1 MNTKY
6 SSFLVV
12 VATAVAL
19 ASTSSGVEAAAY
31 SSGTVE
37 CLPESS
43 TDICVGEA
51 SFYTPSPAVA
61 CDDPTDP
68 NNCTT
73 LYLGGYSWKYEFV
86 QGLENGTDIYNLDPD
101 VAAKAKTGLVVTVT
115 IDDDSACSIDVGNNE
130 TCKACSDAN
139 CGGNATAISF
149 DCTNVPNGRASAIC
163 EPLPYNEGGLYPLL
177 FPSNE
182 QMLQEDN
189 ESTLDDN
196 SSDGIDRHLEEGT
209 GPVLTPAADTG
220 TTYGSSSSG
229 GNSGTDTC
237 PVKITLD
244 SEGGPMGNGRC
255 FGVGAGCA
263 YKKNYRKYAQC
274 NCVQQGRKRPKWQ
287 CFPDPSIDDSD
298 MLKD

>member
-6 SSFLVV
+6 SSFLVVV

-19 ASTSSGVEAAAY
+19 ASTSTGVEAAAY

-51 SFYTPSPAVA
+51 FFTSPSPAVA

-86 QGLENGTDIYNLDPD
+86 QGLENGTDIYYDLNPD

-130 TCKACSDAN
+130 TCNACSDAN
-139 CGGNATAISF
+139 CGGNATTAISF
-149 DCTNVPNGRASAIC
+149 DCTNVPNGRASTSC
-163 EPLPYNEGGLYPLL
+163 EPLEKIFYPL
-177 FPSNE
+177 
-182 QMLQEDN
+182 M
-189 ESTLDDN
+189 LDDTTD
-196 SSDGIDRHLEEGT
+196 SMLKEDSDETSVVDGIDVG
-209 GPVLTPAADTG
+209 ADTLSS
-220 TTYGSSSSG
+220 TSSSTSSSSLFSLSSVAMSVVG
-229 GNSGTDTC
+229 FGTFLLLLE
-237 PVKITLD
+237 VVNFFL
-244 SEGGPMGNGRC
+244 
-255 FGVGAGCA
+255 
-263 YKKNYRKYAQC
+263 
-274 NCVQQGRKRPKWQ
+274 
-287 CFPDPSIDDSD
+287 
-298 MLKD
+298 